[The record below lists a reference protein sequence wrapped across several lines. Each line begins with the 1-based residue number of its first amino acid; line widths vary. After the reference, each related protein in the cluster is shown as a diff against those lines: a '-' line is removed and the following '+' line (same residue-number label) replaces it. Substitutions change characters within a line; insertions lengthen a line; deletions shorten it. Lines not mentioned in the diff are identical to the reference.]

1 MCNLWKWG
9 INMALDV
16 SQAKINESLGEG
28 HKPLL
33 SYNDLPDKDKDK
45 PSVDS
50 TAYMPNVAYLR
61 IVKELGSELGA
72 QDD

>member
-1 MCNLWKWG
+1 
-9 INMALDV
+9 MALDV

-33 SYNDLPDKDKDK
+33 SYNDLPEKDKAK

-50 TAYMPNVAYLR
+50 TAYLPNVQYLEV
-61 IVKELGSELGA
+61 VKALGKELGA

>member
-1 MCNLWKWG
+1 MCCG
-9 INMALDV
+9 DEIMALDV

-33 SYNDLPDKDKDK
+33 SYNDLTAKDKDK

-50 TAYMPNVAYLR
+50 WEHTPNVRYLEA
-61 IVKELGSELGA
+61 VKELGSKLGA